1 MIADVVNFA
10 IAGIGFCHAAG
21 RLIITKGFTAG
32 MNTVVAQNWTSRRD
46 RRRKRNTSALTK
58 DL

>member
-1 MIADVVNFA
+1 MIAEMVNAA

-21 RLIITKGFTAG
+21 RLIFYRGIKGSNAVITE
-32 MNTVVAQNWTSRRD
+32 NCVEPLSEHRE
-46 RRRKRNTSALTK
+46 RNISDSTK

>member
-1 MIADVVNFA
+1 MIAEMVNAA

-21 RLIITKGFTAG
+21 RLIFYRGIKGSNAVITE
-32 MNTVVAQNWTSRRD
+32 NWVEPLSEHRE
-46 RRRKRNTSALTK
+46 RNISDSTK

>member
-1 MIADVVNFA
+1 MIADMVNAA

-21 RLIITKGFTAG
+21 RLIFYRGIRGSDAVITE
-32 MNTVVAQNWTSRRD
+32 NWVEPPSEYRE
-46 RRRKRNTSALTK
+46 RNISDSAK

>member
-1 MIADVVNFA
+1 MIADMVNAA

-21 RLIITKGFTAG
+21 RLIFYRGIKGNDAVITE
-32 MNTVVAQNWTSRRD
+32 NWVEPLIEHRD
-46 RRRKRNTSALTK
+46 RNISDSMR